1 MASSSSSV
9 QFIAL
14 RVRILWSYPRIFRL
28 ENDHFV
34 TIDPTTF
41 LITHTFTY
49 SSIVNLL
56 PRQDKNTFSFEYNK
70 QAYVYKCTNRELL
83 LSYLLKMTFPFQITS
98 EQTSIYNC
106 ERIKK
111 DSTRCACKLQ
121 VTPYAIIEISNNN
134 TILQEYSLIYI
145 TEIAIDTNNQCI
157 MFLNNNHIKIFCINE
172 YTHIIDNIILQYS
185 KIGHGPPKINDTDIH
200 LNHWISHRI
209 SIYYTLSLPIA
220 TFDVNKH
227 SNRYTRPIARQLH
240 ICETAVIEKDP
251 SGYQY
256 ISYHNISSIT
266 LLIRHSNNIREFS
279 IQYDNSNS
287 NKCILYTCSLRDTVL
302 SVLLDVCHAHGNLQV
317 YILTIHIIVHSYIH
331 II

>member
-41 LITHTFTY
+41 LITHTFVY
-49 SSIVNLL
+49 SSITNLI
-56 PRQDKNTFSFEYNK
+56 PRNDKSTFSFEYNK
-70 QAYVYKCTNRELL
+70 QIYVYKCANRELL
-83 LSYLLKMTFPFQITS
+83 LSYLLKMTFPLQITS
-98 EQTSIYNC
+98 EHTSIYNC

-111 DSTRCACKLQ
+111 DSTRCPCKLQ
-121 VTPYAIIEISNNN
+121 VTPYAIIEISASNNN
-134 TILQEYSLIYI
+134 TIMQEYSLIYI
-145 TEIAIDTNNQCI
+145 TEVAIDTINQCT
-157 MFLNNNHIKIFCINE
+157 LLLYNNHIKIFYINE
-172 YTHIIDNIILQYS
+172 YTHIIDNIIQQYP
-185 KIGHGPPKINDTDIH
+185 KIGQDPPKINDTDVH
-200 LNHWISHRI
+200 LNHWLSHRI

-240 ICETAVIEKDP
+240 ICETAVIEKDS

-256 ISYHNISSIT
+256 ISYHHISSIT

-279 IQYDNSNS
+279 IQYDNSNN

-302 SVLLDVCHAHGNLQV
+302 SVLLDVCHAYGNLQV
-317 YILTIHIIVHSYIH
+317 CIYIIVYICSV
-331 II
+331 

>member
-41 LITHTFTY
+41 FITHTFTY
-49 SSIVNLL
+49 SSITNLL
-56 PRQDKNTFSFEYNK
+56 PRNDKDTFSFEYNK
-70 QAYVYKCTNRELL
+70 QTFVYKCINRALL
-83 LSYLLKMTFPFQITS
+83 LSYLLKMTFPLQITS
-98 EQTSIYNC
+98 QHTSIYTC

-121 VTPYAIIEISNNN
+121 VTPYAIIEISANNNN
-134 TILQEYSLIYI
+134 TILQYNLIYI

-157 MFLNNNHIKIFCINE
+157 MLLYNNHIKIFYTNE
-172 YTHIIDNIILQYS
+172 YTNITDNIIQQYP
-185 KIGHGPPKINDTDIH
+185 KIGHDPPKINDTDVH
-200 LNHWISHRI
+200 LTHWISRRI
-209 SIYYTLSLPIA
+209 SIYYTISLPIA

-240 ICETAVIEKDP
+240 ICETAVIEKDS

-256 ISYHNISSIT
+256 MSYHNISSIA

-279 IQYDNSNS
+279 ILYDNSNN
-287 NKCILYTCSLRDTVL
+287 NKYILYTCSLRDTVL
-302 SVLLDVCHAHGNLQV
+302 SVLLDVCHAYGNLQV
-317 YILTIHIIVHSYIH
+317 YIHIIVYI
-331 II
+331 